1 MRQSRARI
9 LGINGPFGMATHLQ
23 HGAAMKERARLS
35 WPAVEPTEARPGRT
49 VRSDSFAKQDLVL
62 VVDDREDNRE
72 LCRECL
78 VYAGFIVIEAHDGA
92 HAVALAGARLP
103 DVIVMDVAMPV
114 MDGHEASRLLK
125 AGPRTSHIPIVFLT
139 ATPFGTGAEAGNAD
153 ALLLKP
159 CLPDDLEAE
168 VRKWSEIGRA
178 RQVSGKSAHSSK

>member
-1 MRQSRARI
+1 MFQ
-9 LGINGPFGMATHLQ
+9 MDTHL
-23 HGAAMKERARLS
+23 HHVGAMKERARLS

-62 VVDDREDNRE
+62 VVDDREENRA

-92 HAVALAGARLP
+92 EAVTLAGTRLP

-114 MDGHEASRLLK
+114 MDGYEACRMLK
-125 AGPRTSHIPIVFLT
+125 LDPRTKDIPVIILT
-139 ATPFGTGAEAGNAD
+139 STPACAGLEDGNAD

-159 CLPDDLEAE
+159 CLPDLLEAE
-168 VRKWSEIGRA
+168 VRKWLDVGRERRRHA
-178 RQVSGKSAHSSK
+178 THHRVVVDDED